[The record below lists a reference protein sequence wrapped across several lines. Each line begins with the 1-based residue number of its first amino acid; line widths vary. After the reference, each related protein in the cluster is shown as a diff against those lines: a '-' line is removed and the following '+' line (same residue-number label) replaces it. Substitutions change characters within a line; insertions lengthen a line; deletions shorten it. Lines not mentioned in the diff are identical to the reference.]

1 VSRRGALSHEF
12 VEYIPEVLA
21 DGIIYVSIRFSTAV
35 HRCCCGCAVE
45 VATPISPADWQLTFD
60 GESVSLYPSIG
71 NWSLACKSHY
81 WIRRNEVIWSRRWS
95 AKEIEEGRAQDRL
108 ATDDYFAEARD
119 RAARVPATAP
129 TTPKVSLW
137 RRLRRLWS

>member
-1 VSRRGALSHEF
+1 M
-12 VEYIPEVLA
+12 PEVLA
-21 DGIIYVSIRFSTAV
+21 DGIIYVSVRFSTAV
-35 HRCCCGCAVE
+35 HRCCCGCGVE

-81 WIRRNEVIWSRRWS
+81 WIRRNQVVWARRWS
-95 AKEIEEGRAQDRL
+95 AKEIEEGRTQDRL
-108 ATDDYFAEARD
+108 AINDYFAEAGD
-119 RAARVPATAP
+119 RAVRAPATPAP
-129 TTPKVSLW
+129 IPKGSLW